1 MVLVTN
7 PVVGLICCVYCCLC
21 WGSWANTQK
30 LVTNKNWKFPLFYWD
45 YIFGFF
51 LTALVGM
58 LTLGG
63 ASIGEFTWHSVG
75 YAMLGGLIWNF
86 ANIFLTAANSIAG
99 MSVGFPIGGGLG
111 WVGGVVFNYFVGGF
125 TGNKTLLWIGLVLA
139 VSAMIFCAVSYSRLT
154 SSQKKTP
161 LTGIIFAII
170 SGFGFAFFYGL
181 VIKGIDP
188 AYVSGGVG
196 TLTPYAA
203 VFFFALGVL
212 LSTPV
217 INGVAMRHSVEGKC
231 SMKDYVSNGD
241 ARTHLI
247 GMLGGF
253 IWMSGMVISFMAS
266 GSGNPAVTYA
276 LSNASPVVAMIWGV
290 PSSGKNSRMRLREQ
304 TSILQQ
310 CSFSSWRLSSSS
322 PCRIKIQSNN
332 QLNETSINITG
343 TCTVMY
349 NFSPC
354 SGQHHSYRNS
364 SGREECPTRRSCCD
378 SAGNN

>member
-7 PVVGLICCVYCCLC
+7 PLIGIICCVYCCLC

-30 LVTNKNWKFPLFYWD
+30 LVTNKDWKFTLFYWD

-51 LTALVGM
+51 LTAMVGM

-63 ASIGEFTWHSVG
+63 AKMGEFTWVSVG
-75 YAMLGGLIWNF
+75 YAVLGGLIWNF

-111 WVGGVVFNYFVGGF
+111 WVGGIVFNYFVGGF

-139 VSAMIFCAVSYSRLT
+139 VSAMLFCAISYNKLT

-161 LTGIIFAII
+161 LAGIIFAVI

-181 VIKGIDP
+181 VVKAIDP

-212 LSTPV
+212 LTTP
-217 INGVAMRHSVEGKC
+217 ILNGVAMRHSVEGK
-231 SMKDYVSNGD
+231 SSIKDYFTNGD
-241 ARTHLI
+241 TKTHLI

-276 LSNASPVVAMIWGV
+276 LSNASPLVAMIWGV
-290 PSSGKNSRMRLREQ
+290 LIWKEFKGAPAGTGKY
-304 TSILQQ
+304 
-310 CSFSSWRLSSSS
+310 LSAMFF
-322 PCRIKIQSNN
+322 CFLAALVVITISN
-332 QLNETSINITG
+332 
-343 TCTVMY
+343 
-349 NFSPC
+349 
-354 SGQHHSYRNS
+354 
-364 SGREECPTRRSCCD
+364 
-378 SAGNN
+378 

>member
-1 MVLVTN
+1 
-7 PVVGLICCVYCCLC
+7 
-21 WGSWANTQK
+21 
-30 LVTNKNWKFPLFYWD
+30 
-45 YIFGFF
+45 
-51 LTALVGM
+51 
-58 LTLGG
+58 
-63 ASIGEFTWHSVG
+63 
-75 YAMLGGLIWNF
+75 MLGGLIWNF

-139 VSAMIFCAVSYSRLT
+139 VSAMIFCAVSYGRLT

-181 VIKGIDP
+181 VIRGIDP

-290 PSSGKNSRMRLREQ
+290 LIWKEFKDAPKGTNKYLAAMFLLFLAALVVI
-304 TSILQQ
+304 TM
-310 CSFSSWRLSSSS
+310 
-322 PCRIKIQSNN
+322 SN
-332 QLNETSINITG
+332 
-343 TCTVMY
+343 
-349 NFSPC
+349 
-354 SGQHHSYRNS
+354 
-364 SGREECPTRRSCCD
+364 
-378 SAGNN
+378 